1 MLLYIARNNILI
13 PRLMLPQWLGE
24 MNLMGALFLK
34 VVNTVQAYMRM
45 VMDMGYINNPTSPE
59 TMVPAWIMALIKNL
73 YNTGEDILDALD
85 NYVNGVWE

>member
-1 MLLYIARNNILI
+1 MLSDTN
-13 PRLMLPQWLGE
+13 PGFK
-24 MNLMGALFLK
+24 FLSDY
-34 VVNTVQAYMRM
+34 VPNMHDTAVIHDAIVREL
-45 VMDMGYINNPTSPE
+45 MDMGYINNPTSPE